1 MKKMVWMVLAAM
13 MVTMGTESMAQPAQ
27 RGEGREKMS
36 LEQMAERRTERLTEE
51 LKLSK
56 KQAKQMYAL
65 QLEEMKRMQLMRQQ
79 MRDEKAGS
87 REAMFERMK
96 QARQERA
103 AAYKQVLTPEQFA
116 EWEKMEKEQMKHR
129 HPGMRGGQHPA
140 KKGDKMMHG
149 KQGHHPHKMKKESK
163 EQQ

>member
-56 KQAKQMYAL
+56 KQAKEMYAL
-65 QLEEMKRMQLMRQQ
+65 QLEEMKRMQLMR
-79 MRDEKAGS
+79 DEKAGS
-87 REAMFERMK
+87 REAMAERMK
-96 QARQERA
+96 QARQERV
-103 AAYKQVLTPEQFA
+103 AAYKQILTPEQFA
-116 EWEKMEKEQMKHR
+116 EWEKMEKEQMKRR

-149 KQGHHPHKMKKESK
+149 KPGHHPHKMKKEDK